1 MKQQSALDLKTEWLT
16 IFLPKL
22 AGEMDR
28 GKRLVSGMRA
38 MAVDTAGLDLTEGLA
53 IGITKQNGGGFAMA
67 LHVERRSMAESD
79 VVEKLR
85 KQAGGELVVRIT
97 GHARTMAGERQQG
110 KVRPLEPGLSVSH
123 VKVTA
128 GTLGGF
134 AEMKG
139 DPGGVHILSN
149 NHVLANENASRLGD
163 AIVQPGS
170 LDGGKAPRDT
180 VALLSARKLISFK
193 KPNRCDGA
201 LARLVEGTKYTGN
214 RFLGIGLLKGIKEAE
229 PGMKVLKVGRT
240 TGLTHGKI
248 NDIEVDQRYV
258 SFGKGDARFDGIISV
273 ESAKKGQP
281 FCDGGDSGSLII
293 SEHGYA
299 VGLLFAGTDFGG
311 AFDQGLTY
319 ANRIQDVLKIL
330 KAELIMG

>member
-1 MKQQSALDLKTEWLT
+1 MMMTRYE
-16 IFLPKL
+16 INN
-22 AGEMDR
+22 
-28 GKRLVSGMRA
+28 RL
-38 MAVDTAGLDLTEGLA
+38 
-53 IGITKQNGGGFAMA
+53 
-67 LHVERRSMAESD
+67 
-79 VVEKLR
+79 
-85 KQAGGELVVRIT
+85 
-97 GHARTMAGERQQG
+97 
-110 KVRPLEPGLSVSH
+110 
-123 VKVTA
+123 
-128 GTLGGF
+128 
-134 AEMKG
+134 
-139 DPGGVHILSN
+139 
-149 NHVLANENASRLGD
+149 
-163 AIVQPGS
+163 
-170 LDGGKAPRDT
+170 
-180 VALLSARKLISFK
+180 
-193 KPNRCDGA
+193 CA
-201 LARLVEGTKYTGN
+201 LAEECGVKLDDDTMNELTHHVADVLGVEMLDQGLMQL